1 MTKKILIL
9 LVVVI
14 SIITIGAKESK
25 QAKNQ
30 RKHQAKNQK
39 SYETRASFYYSDD
52 GGKTYT
58 SGRKEFK
65 VGETVYMKVVIEIT
79 EKKPANTV
87 AYIGGGSGLGA
98 GVGAAAGAAA
108 TVAGAGAATG
118 SAAGAATGAAAGA
131 AAGAPFGPLLLATS
145 AGGAVVGALVGL
157 GLYFFA
163 KPSLDFVECE
173 LTIPNITSVDAKYYD
188 GIVITPLKDEVN
200 GITTYPLKIKISDK
214 KIENIKNSEEYFTF
228 QFIPNKESEITTTL
242 IFDDNIAEGYDKIN
256 TIKFV
261 K

>member
-30 RKHQAKNQK
+30 K

-52 GGKTYT
+52 AGKTYG
-58 SGRKEFK
+58 SSRKEFK

-108 TVAGAGAATG
+108 TVAG
-118 SAAGAATGAAAGA
+118 AGAATGAAAGA

-188 GIVITPLKDEVN
+188 GIVITPLKDEAK

-214 KIENIKNSEEYFTF
+214 KIENLKNSEEYFTF
-228 QFIPNKESEITTTL
+228 RFIPNKESEITTTL
-242 IFDDNIAEGYDKIN
+242 IFDDNIAEEYNKIN

>member
-1 MTKKILIL
+1 M
-9 LVVVI
+9 
-14 SIITIGAKESK
+14 
-25 QAKNQ
+25 
-30 RKHQAKNQK
+30 
-39 SYETRASFYYSDD
+39 
-52 GGKTYT
+52 
-58 SGRKEFK
+58 
-65 VGETVYMKVVIEIT
+65 
-79 EKKPANTV
+79 
-87 AYIGGGSGLGA
+87 
-98 GVGAAAGAAA
+98 GAAAGAVA
-108 TVAGAGAATG
+108 TVAG
-118 SAAGAATGAAAGA
+118 AGAATGAAAGA

-188 GIVITPLKDEVN
+188 GSKSGGITPSTDEVS
-200 GITTYPLKIKISDK
+200 GIIAYPLQIKISDK
-214 KIENIKNSEEYFTF
+214 KIENLKNSEEYFTF

>member
-25 QAKNQ
+25 
-30 RKHQAKNQK
+30 QAKNQK

-98 GVGAAAGAAA
+98 GVGAVAGAAA
-108 TVAGAGAATG
+108 TVAGV
-118 SAAGAATGAAAGA
+118 GAATGAAAGA
-131 AAGAPFGPLLLATS
+131 ATGAPFGPLLLATS

-163 KPSLDFVECE
+163 KPSLDFVECK
-173 LTIPNITSVDAKYYD
+173 LKIPNITSVDAKYYD
-188 GIVITPLKDEVN
+188 GTVITPLKDEAN

-214 KIENIKNSEEYFTF
+214 KIENLKNSEEYFTF
-228 QFIPNKESEITTTL
+228 QFIPNKESEISVKL
-242 IFDDNIAEGYDKIN
+242 IFDDNIAEGYDRMN
-256 TIKFV
+256 TIRFV

>member
-108 TVAGAGAATG
+108 TVAG
-118 SAAGAATGAAAGA
+118 AGAATGAAAGA